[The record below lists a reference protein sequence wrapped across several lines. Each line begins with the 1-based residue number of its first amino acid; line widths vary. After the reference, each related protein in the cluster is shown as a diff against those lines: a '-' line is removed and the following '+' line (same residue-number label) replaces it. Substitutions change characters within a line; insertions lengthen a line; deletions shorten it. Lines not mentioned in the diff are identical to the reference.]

1 MMITAQRAEETVT
14 WSAAMDALDHSTSS
28 ASIRP

>member
-1 MMITAQRAEETVT
+1 MTTAQRAEATVP

-28 ASIRP
+28 ALIRR